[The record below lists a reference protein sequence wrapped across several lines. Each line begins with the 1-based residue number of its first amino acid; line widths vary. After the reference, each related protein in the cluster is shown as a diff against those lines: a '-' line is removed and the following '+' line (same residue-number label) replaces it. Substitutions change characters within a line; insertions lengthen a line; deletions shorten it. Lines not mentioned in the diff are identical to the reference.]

1 MVEAP
6 LLRQINRAIPMGLD
20 HCPLCV
26 GLAILSVVRSGA
38 CAVML
43 WQWIMPQIQRPFA
56 VGGAAS
62 SLRPAI

>member
-1 MVEAP
+1 
-6 LLRQINRAIPMGLD
+6 MGLA

-38 CAVML
+38 CAVLL

-56 VGGAAS
+56 AGGAAS